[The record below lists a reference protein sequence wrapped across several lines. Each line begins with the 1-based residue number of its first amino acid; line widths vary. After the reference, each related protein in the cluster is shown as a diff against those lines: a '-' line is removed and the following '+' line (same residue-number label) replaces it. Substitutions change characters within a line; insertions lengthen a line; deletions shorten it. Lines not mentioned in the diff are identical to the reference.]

1 MKKKNSFVMYKNW
14 KPSID
19 KMSLEQKGML
29 LDAIMTYQA
38 GEEVTIDDLA
48 VDIFF
53 TIAKERFDE
62 DRESWEKTCAAR
74 AEAGSKGG
82 DAKANN
88 AKQNVAK
95 GSKTKQNVAKGSK
108 TKQNVANVADSEYE
122 SVSEGVSESVSD
134 GVSDSGFEEEKS
146 INPKEKQSKKKAAAS
161 AYVDDPE
168 LNAAIVDFVE
178 HRKKLRKPMTEKAI
192 HLFIKRVNELAI
204 STQEQIELINTAIER
219 GWQTVYPRDEKAR
232 SGTTTGLDYLYEMAT
247 GGAV

>member
-38 GEEVTIDDLA
+38 EEEVAIEDSA
-48 VDIFF
+48 VDVFF
-53 TIAKERFDE
+53 AMIKEKFDE
-62 DRESWEKTCAAR
+62 DGEKYEKVCESKS
-74 AEAGSKGG
+74 EA
-82 DAKANN
+82 
-88 AKQNVAK
+88 AKQREAQKAQLCTKSTTLHNSAQKAQLCTKSTKK
-95 GSKTKQNVAKGSK
+95 GDSDCEG
-108 TKQNVANVADSEYE
+108 DSEGD
-122 SVSEGVSESVSD
+122 SEGVSD

-178 HRKKLRKPMTEKAI
+178 HRKKLRKPMTDKAI